1 MLKQSVLH
9 NILRN
14 ADAGGEGGGGDATTN
29 PPAASATS
37 TTTDDGVED
46 GGSNGEPDVL
56 PPVPATGIQT
66 KQPTTLEAKAAKLVL
81 DKKAANKTTNA
92 PTAEQL
98 KELVGPL
105 DDMEDK
111 GIITETVAERKARED
126 KAELA
131 ITTAKDKATKEAAV
145 KIEEDTKAKGRD
157 YSIFSQEEQAL
168 VKTAPNAL
176 FNHLKDVLPKLR
188 TENATLKT
196 ELDNA
201 KKGIV
206 KVPDS
211 WNEHPDAYVLTP
223 EYRQFRQAHAMVSEE
238 EAHWLEQLEN
248 VENGRAWNGITGR
261 DEAGNLIKDKEVA
274 DNSVRSKDY
283 INQQLALARQYKG
296 QFSAKV
302 GDLKTNHQKNYQGA
316 VNTIRE
322 GVKTYCPWTTDEKL
336 LATEIEFENP
346 ETKKIEKASIGNTI
360 KAAYNIL
367 PPVFRSHP
375 LAEVFAN
382 TFVVNAIAQQKLRL
396 LQGQVKVKTIN
407 NADQLEAEPVG
418 ATKGNPKPLAG
429 KKEEKQIPSTTDMD
443 E

>member
-1 MLKQSVLH
+1 MLNRFVLH

-14 ADAGGEGGGGDATTN
+14 ADAGGEGGGGATTN
-29 PPAASATS
+29 PPAKTVI
-37 TTTDDGVED
+37 DGTEEVD
-46 GGSNGEPDVL
+46 SSGPDTL
-56 PPVPATGIQT
+56 PPVPANGLKEKVPISI
-66 KQPTTLEAKAAKLVL
+66 EAKAAQLAL
-81 DKKAANKTTNA
+81 DRKAANKTSNA
-92 PTAEQL
+92 PTAEEL
-98 KELVGPL
+98 KEPVGSV
-105 DDMEDK
+105 DDMDDK
-111 GIITETVAERKARED
+111 GIVTETVAEKKVKED
-126 KAELA
+126 KAEA
-131 ITTAKDKATKEAAV
+131 DRVAKETATKTATKTA
-145 KIEEDTKAKGRD
+145 DDDAKAKGGRD
-157 YSIFSQEEQAL
+157 YSIFSAEEQAL

-211 WNEHPDAYVLTP
+211 WNEHPEAYVLTP
-223 EYRQFRQAHAMVSEE
+223 EYRQYRQAHAMVSEE
-238 EAHWLEQLEN
+238 ESHWLEQLEN
-248 VENGRAWNGITGR
+248 VENGRAWAGIDGR
-261 DEAGNLIKDKEVA
+261 DDAGNLVKTKEIA

-283 INQQLALARQYKG
+283 INQQLQAARGYKT
-296 QFSAKV
+296 QFAAKV
-302 GDLKTNHQKNYQGA
+302 GDLKTNHQKNYQES

-322 GVKTYCPWTTDEKL
+322 GVKAHCPWTTNDKL

-346 ETKKIEKASIGNTI
+346 ETKKLEKASIGDTI

-396 LQGQVKVKTIN
+396 LESQVKVKNT
-407 NADQLEAEPVG
+407 NATHQLEAEPVG
-418 ATKGNPKPLAG
+418 ATKGNPKPAT
-429 KKEEKQIPSTTDMD
+429 KKEDKQIPSTTDMD